1 MAYKKGD
8 KVTVNGR
15 PYYTSYGGAPG
26 AELKGYTGTITH
38 VNDRE
43 NVPYPIHIDTKGWFP
58 VSNIEKQE
66 QTKTERINAQVN
78 TAVAESVAEKKKL
91 ARRVEL
97 SLIFQGNNISQD
109 LNRYLISCTYTDNS
123 ENNADD
129 LNITID
135 DREGQWLK
143 WLQADTLL
151 NVKGAEISCVIVYKN
166 YNDTGK
172 EKVLDCGTFE
182 VDTVNIDGPPQKLTF
197 KASAIAAKNKIRVE
211 KKTKAWEGYSLNGI
225 AAEIAANAGMDLMY
239 ESGYVPSYVRQE
251 QNNISD
257 ILFLKTLC
265 NNAGI
270 SIKITSK
277 TIVLYDQA
285 EYEQKAAIYE
295 IDRTKGGFISYS
307 FSTSTNDTSYEKC
320 HVTYTDQKTKKK
332 IEATYTVPN
341 AKEDGQILEIKDVK
355 VSSKEEALKV
365 AEKRLRQKNKGE
377 YEASLSLPGNPDL
390 VAGVN
395 ITLKGFGPFDGKYII
410 NKATHSIT
418 GGYKTEVNAT
428 RVMEGY

>member
-1 MAYKKGD
+1 MDFKKGD
-8 KVTVNGR
+8 KVTVSGR
-15 PYYTSYGGAPG
+15 PYYTSYGGSVG
-26 AELKGYTGTITH
+26 AELKNYTGTVTYI
-38 VNDRE
+38 NDRE
-43 NVPYPIHIDTKGWFP
+43 GVPYPVHVDSKGWFP
-58 VSNIEKQE
+58 LNNVKKQE
-66 QTKTERINAQVN
+66 ESQKEKVTAQIKEVVTEMN
-78 TAVAESVAEKKKL
+78 TEKKKQ
-91 ARRVEL
+91 ARRVAL
-97 SLIFQGNNISQD
+97 SVLFQGNNISKD
-109 LNRYLISCTYTDNS
+109 LNNYLISCSYTDNS
-123 ENNADD
+123 EDNADD

-151 NVKGAEISCVIVYKN
+151 NVKGAEIACVIVYKN

-211 KKTKAWEGYSLNGI
+211 KKTKAWEGYSLKGI
-225 AAEIAANAGMDLMY
+225 AAEIAANAGMVLMY
-239 ESGYVPSYVRQE
+239 ESGYVPSYVRQV
-251 QNNISD
+251 QDNISD

-285 EYEQKAAIYE
+285 EYEQKAAVYE

-320 HVTYTDQKTKKK
+320 HVTYTDPKTKKV
-332 IEATYTVPN
+332 IEATYTAPN
-341 AKEDGQILEIKDVK
+341 AKEDGQTLEIKDVK

-418 GGYKTEVNAT
+418 GGYKTEINAT

>member
-1 MAYKKGD
+1 MDFKKGD
-8 KVTVNGR
+8 KVTVSGR
-15 PYYTSYGGAPG
+15 PYYTSYGGSVG
-26 AELKGYTGTITH
+26 AELKNYTGTVTYI
-38 VNDRE
+38 NDRE
-43 NVPYPIHIDTKGWFP
+43 GVPYPVHVDSKGWFP
-58 VSNIEKQE
+58 LNNVKKQE
-66 QTKTERINAQVN
+66 ESQKEKVTAQIKEVVTEMN
-78 TAVAESVAEKKKL
+78 TEKKKQ
-91 ARRVEL
+91 ARRVAL
-97 SLIFQGNNISQD
+97 SVLFQGNNISKD
-109 LNRYLISCTYTDNS
+109 LNNYLISCSYTDNS
-123 ENNADD
+123 EDNADD

-151 NVKGAEISCVIVYKN
+151 NVKGAEIACVIVYKN

-182 VDTVNIDGPPQKLTF
+182 VDTVNIDGPLQKLTF

-211 KKTKAWEGYSLNGI
+211 KKTKAWEGYSLKGI
-225 AAEIAANAGMDLMY
+225 AAEIAANAGMVLMY
-239 ESGYVPSYVRQE
+239 ESGYVPSYVRQV
-251 QNNISD
+251 QDNISD

-285 EYEQKAAIYE
+285 EYEQKAAVYE

-320 HVTYTDQKTKKK
+320 HVTYTDPKTKKV
-332 IEATYTVPN
+332 IEATYTAPN
-341 AKEDGQILEIKDVK
+341 AKEDGQTLEIKDVK

-418 GGYKTEVNAT
+418 GGYKTEINAT

>member
-1 MAYKKGD
+1 MDFKKGD
-8 KVTVNGR
+8 KVTVSGR
-15 PYYTSYGGAPG
+15 PYYTSYGGSVG
-26 AELKGYTGTITH
+26 AELKNYTGTVTYI
-38 VNDRE
+38 NDRE
-43 NVPYPIHIDTKGWFP
+43 GVPYPVHVDSKGWFP
-58 VSNIEKQE
+58 LNNVKKQE
-66 QTKTERINAQVN
+66 ESQKEKVTAQIKEVVTEMN
-78 TAVAESVAEKKKL
+78 TEKKKQ
-91 ARRVEL
+91 ARRVAL
-97 SLIFQGNNISQD
+97 SVLFQGNNISKD
-109 LNRYLISCTYTDNS
+109 LNNYLISCSYTDNS
-123 ENNADD
+123 KDNADD

-151 NVKGAEISCVIVYKN
+151 NVKGAEIACVIVYKN

-211 KKTKAWEGYSLNGI
+211 KKTKAWEGYSLKGI
-225 AAEIAANAGMDLMY
+225 AAEIAANAGMVLMY
-239 ESGYVPSYVRQE
+239 ESGYVPSYVRQV
-251 QNNISD
+251 QDNISD

-285 EYEQKAAIYE
+285 EYEQKAAVYE

-320 HVTYTDQKTKKK
+320 HVTYTDPKTKKV
-332 IEATYTVPN
+332 IEATYTAPN
-341 AKEDGQILEIKDVK
+341 AKEDGQTLEIKDVK

-418 GGYKTEVNAT
+418 GGYKTEINAT

>member
-1 MAYKKGD
+1 MDFKKGD
-8 KVTVNGR
+8 KVTVSGR
-15 PYYTSYGGAPG
+15 PYYTSYGGSVG
-26 AELKGYTGTITH
+26 AELKNYTGTVTYI
-38 VNDRE
+38 NDRE
-43 NVPYPIHIDTKGWFP
+43 GVPYPVHVDSKGWFP
-58 VSNIEKQE
+58 LNNVKKQE
-66 QTKTERINAQVN
+66 ESQKEKVTAQIKEVVTEMN
-78 TAVAESVAEKKKL
+78 TEKKKQ
-91 ARRVEL
+91 ARRVAL
-97 SLIFQGNNISQD
+97 SVLFQGNNISKD
-109 LNRYLISCTYTDNS
+109 LNNYLISCSYTDNS
-123 ENNADD
+123 KDNADD

-151 NVKGAEISCVIVYKN
+151 NVKGAEIACVIVYKN

-211 KKTKAWEGYSLNGI
+211 KKTKAWEGYSLKGI
-225 AAEIAANAGMDLMY
+225 AAEIAANAGMVLMY
-239 ESGYVPSYVRQE
+239 ESGYVPSYVRQV
-251 QNNISD
+251 QDNISD

-285 EYEQKAAIYE
+285 EYEQKAAVYE

-320 HVTYTDQKTKKK
+320 HVTYTDPKTKKV
-332 IEATYTVPN
+332 IEATYTAPN
-341 AKEDGQILEIKDVK
+341 AKEDGQTLEIKDVK

-365 AEKRLRQKNKGE
+365 AEKGLRQKNKGE

-418 GGYKTEVNAT
+418 GGYKTEINAT

>member
-1 MAYKKGD
+1 MDFKKGD
-8 KVTVNGR
+8 KVTVRGR
-15 PYYTSYGGAPG
+15 PYYTSYGGSVG
-26 AELKGYTGTITH
+26 AELKNYTGTVTYI
-38 VNDRE
+38 NDRE
-43 NVPYPIHIDTKGWFP
+43 GVPYPVHVDSKGWFP
-58 VSNIEKQE
+58 LNNVKKQE
-66 QTKTERINAQVN
+66 ESQKEKVTAQIKEVVTEMN
-78 TAVAESVAEKKKL
+78 TEKKKQ
-91 ARRVEL
+91 ARRVAL
-97 SLIFQGNNISQD
+97 SVLFQGNNISKD
-109 LNRYLISCTYTDNS
+109 LNNYLISCSYTDNS
-123 ENNADD
+123 KDNADD

-151 NVKGAEISCVIVYKN
+151 NVKGAEIACVIVYKN

-211 KKTKAWEGYSLNGI
+211 KKTKAWEGYSLKGI
-225 AAEIAANAGMDLMY
+225 AAEIAANAGMVLMY
-239 ESGYVPSYVRQE
+239 ESGYVPSYVRQV
-251 QNNISD
+251 QDNISD

-285 EYEQKAAIYE
+285 EYEQKAAVYE

-320 HVTYTDQKTKKK
+320 HVTYTDPKTKKV
-332 IEATYTVPN
+332 IEATYTAPN
-341 AKEDGQILEIKDVK
+341 AKEDGQTLEIKDVK

-418 GGYKTEVNAT
+418 GGYKTEINAT